1 MKLKHTLSMVLLS
14 LCALLGFPRRREEI
28 YNEASTAAT
37 HANGIIP
44 LVAEVA
50 VTSRYLLVAKGSAAN
65 GIILAQAGTR
75 PLGVC
80 LDEPS
85 LASKAAVAVLGCT
98 PGTLKVRCSAAI
110 NLGDMIYTAANGRVT
125 NVYATTA
132 FLLGRA
138 VSAAAG
144 TAGDDTVEIAH
155 CFPLI
160 NAAATL

>member
-14 LCALLGFPRRREEI
+14 IGGLLGFSPRREEVT
-28 YNEASTAAT
+28 NEASTAAT

-50 VTSRYLLVAKGSAAN
+50 VTSRYLLVAKGAAAN
-65 GIILAQAGTR
+65 GIILGQAGTR

-80 LDEPS
+80 LDEPL
-85 LASKAAVAVLGCT
+85 LANKAAVALLGCT

-110 NLGDMIYTAANGRVT
+110 AIGDMIYTAANGRVT

-138 VSAAAG
+138 VSAAGG
-144 TAGDDTVEIAH
+144 TVGDDTVEVAH
-155 CFPLI
+155 CLPLI
-160 NAAATL
+160 NSVATL

>member
-14 LCALLGFPRRREEI
+14 LCSILGFPARREECV
-28 YNEASTAAT
+28 NEASTAAT

-44 LVAEVA
+44 LVAEVV
-50 VTSRYLLVAKGSAAN
+50 VTSRYLLVAKGAAAN

-80 LDEPS
+80 LDEPA
-85 LASKAAVAVLGCT
+85 LASKAAVALLGCT

-155 CFPLI
+155 CFPMV